1 MNKLLSK
8 SAVLVKR
15 NAPTILTVIGGIG
28 VGATAIM
35 AVKATPKATKLL
47 EQAKKEKGEELTKFE
62 VVKVAGPSYIPA
74 AITGVATIACIFGA
88 NILNKKKQ
96 AAIMSAYA
104 LLDSSYKEYR
114 NKVTKLF
121 GEDADRRVKEEIAKD
136 KYAENDIYVTDDKEL
151 FYDSFSERYFES
163 TMAQVVQAEYNIN
176 RKISM
181 YGGAYLNEFYEELD
195 IPPLDHG
202 EHLGWSSGSLMDTT
216 WIQWLDFHHEKV
228 EMEDGMECYIITM
241 STKPMLDFY

>member
-1 MNKLLSK
+1 MNKLLSM
-8 SAVLVKR
+8 SAVFVKR

-47 EQAKKEKGEELTKFE
+47 EQAKEEKGEELTKFE

-74 AITGVATIACIFGA
+74 AITGMATITCIFGA

-96 AAIMSAYA
+96 ATIMSAYA

-114 NKVTKLF
+114 NKVTKLY
-121 GEDADRRVKEEIAKD
+121 GEDADKSVKEEIAKD
-136 KYAENDIYVTDDKEL
+136 KYAESDIYVTDDKEL

-202 EHLGWSSGSLMDTT
+202 ERLGWSSGSLMDTT
-216 WIQWLDFHHEKV
+216 WIRWLDFHHEKV
-228 EMEDGMECYIITM
+228 EIEDGMECYIITM